1 MLRSEWLFKQLV
13 YWARSDGWS
22 DREVDLF
29 ALEWSQL
36 NKNDPL
42 PCPLC
47 LLSGADGELSTLS
60 RENELGPVQCE
71 ECGEK
76 YLIPLQHS

>member
-1 MLRSEWLFKQLV
+1 MLRNEWVFKQLI
-13 YWARSDGWS
+13 YWARADGWT

-29 ALEWSQL
+29 ALEWTQL

-47 LLSGADGELSTLS
+47 FFSGNEGGLTALFKD
-60 RENELGPVQCE
+60 NELGPVQCE

-76 YLIPLQHS
+76 YLIPTPR

>member
-13 YWARSDGWS
+13 YWARGDGWT

-29 ALEWSQL
+29 AFEWSQL
-36 NKNDPL
+36 NKSDPL

-47 LLSGADGELSTLS
+47 FFSGNEGGLTVLPK
-60 RENELGPVQCE
+60 ENESEPVQCE

-76 YLIPLQHS
+76 YLLPVPH